1 MDDRQVAL
9 DHTDAK
15 RRVEETATL
24 DGLAHALSHDVRAAF
39 RSTHGFAQ
47 IVATRAADTLVPDD
61 LALLQRVVDASR
73 RGTEM
78 LDQLVMWLRTAQHDT
93 KFRDVDLA
101 FLLDWSAS
109 ELAAGELDLTVEGSA
124 EVQGD
129 EHLLKRLFDV
139 LLSNARKFSAD
150 AARPA
155 RVHVQFRQDEQHAH
169 IRMHDAGIGI
179 DAQHAE
185 RAFEP
190 FVRIH
195 PAENH
200 GGQGL
205 GLAMAKLIVEKH
217 AGSISLSPAPEGGSV
232 VVISLPND
240 GGRS

>member
-15 RRVEETATL
+15 RRVEKTATL

-39 RSTHGFAQ
+39 RSTQGFSQ
-47 IVATRAADTLVPDD
+47 IVATRAAETLAPDD
-61 LALLQRVVDASR
+61 LALIQRVVDASR

-78 LDQLVMWLRTAQHDT
+78 LDQLVMWLRTAQHEP

-109 ELAAGELDLTVEGSA
+109 DRAPDDLVLTVDGTA
-124 EVQGD
+124 GVAGD

-139 LLSNARKFSAD
+139 LLSNARNFSAD
-150 AARPA
+150 ATQPA
-155 RVHVQFRQDEQHAH
+155 RVHVQFLQDERQAH
-169 IRMHDAGIGI
+169 IRMQDAGIGI
-179 DAQHAE
+179 DPHHLE

-195 PAENH
+195 PAEND

-205 GLAMAKLIVEKH
+205 GLAMARLIVEKH

-232 VVISLPND
+232 VLISLPNN